1 MKVLS
6 IRTLIMNFFKSQS
19 KQTDLSNRENI
30 NINLLDLEELIK
42 ENIVNNFKIIQ
53 FQLHNFYKTR
63 RKTMTK
69 WFWQHY
75 WVSVS
80 FDRKS
85 NLLFLSHILTYHRL
99 RLLDII
105 WRVSYAK
112 QDMLIISVHLI
123 STCSFIGV
131 CGYPSFS
138 IVSFPCIFCCLCL
151 SRLLF
156 IQTWLMPLSDA

>member
-53 FQLHNFYKTR
+53 FQLHNFYKIR

-69 WFWQHY
+69 
-75 WVSVS
+75 
-80 FDRKS
+80 
-85 NLLFLSHILTYHRL
+85 
-99 RLLDII
+99 
-105 WRVSYAK
+105 
-112 QDMLIISVHLI
+112 
-123 STCSFIGV
+123 
-131 CGYPSFS
+131 
-138 IVSFPCIFCCLCL
+138 
-151 SRLLF
+151 
-156 IQTWLMPLSDA
+156 